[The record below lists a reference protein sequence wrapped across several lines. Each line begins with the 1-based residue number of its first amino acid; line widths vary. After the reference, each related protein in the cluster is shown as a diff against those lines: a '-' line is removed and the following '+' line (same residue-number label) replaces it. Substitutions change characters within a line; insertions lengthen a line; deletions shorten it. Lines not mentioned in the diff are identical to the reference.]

1 MKSQQIISILN
12 RLNKKNIAIMGN
24 MGSGK
29 TTFGKFIAKKINFQH
44 IDSDKKIVT
53 FSKKSIND
61 IFKEDGENY
70 FRKIESNILSD
81 LINTKNIVLSLG
93 GGSILNYNVRNELI
107 KNSLSIFLD
116 VDLKTLVYRLKK
128 SKHRPLLE
136 NTDINKKL
144 IELDNQRREYYLKS
158 DIKITNVESLD
169 DTYQDLK
176 KKIINLYE

>member
-116 VDLKTLVYRLKK
+116 VDLKTLVNRLKK
-128 SKHRPLLE
+128 SNHRPLLK